1 MRSGFYMLIHPA
13 ERRTRHNTTA
23 TFKPFKVHSETIMRI
38 LVIEDEAKIAAA
50 IKRGLEMNG
59 HAIDT
64 VHDADT
70 GYAYAG
76 DQSYDVIILDRMLP
90 GSMDGIELCRRIRTD
105 GVHTPVLMLTA
116 RGTIGDKVEG
126 LNSGADDYLVK
137 PFSFDE
143 LTARV
148 RALLRRPKTHTGTV
162 LQVGNLQLDPV
173 TYSVTRAGEPIK
185 LSHKEFQVLEY
196 FMHHAGQVITK
207 DTLINHIWNEEADV
221 LPNTVE
227 VYIGYLR
234 SKIDRPFT
242 SEKPLLHTVRGF
254 GYSLGEK

>member
-1 MRSGFYMLIHPA
+1 
-13 ERRTRHNTTA
+13 
-23 TFKPFKVHSETIMRI
+23 MRI
-38 LVIEDEAKIAAA
+38 LVIEDEVKIATA
-50 IKRGLEMNG
+50 IQRGLGMHG
-59 HAIDT
+59 HAVDA

-70 GYAYAG
+70 GYSYAA
-76 DQSYDVIILDRMLP
+76 DPDYDVIILDRMLP
-90 GSMDGIELCRRIRTD
+90 GSMDGVVLCQKLRDQGI
-105 GVHTPVLMLTA
+105 HTPVLMLTA

-148 RALLRRPKTHTGTV
+148 RALLRRPHVSTGTV
-162 LQVGNLQLDPV
+162 LKVGNLELNPV
-173 TYSVTRAGEPIK
+173 QYTVTRAGQPVK

-196 FMHHAGQVITK
+196 FMHHKDQIITK
-207 DTLINHIWNEEADV
+207 ETLISHIWNEDADV

-234 SKIDRPFT
+234 SKIDRPFPK
-242 SEKPLLHTVRGF
+242 EKPLIYTVRGF
-254 GYSLGEK
+254 GYSVGEK